1 MNKTV
6 NINLA
11 GIFFHIDEDA
21 YLKLQRYLEAIKR
34 SFTDS
39 QGRSE
44 IISDIEARIAEL
56 FTERVQNEKQVI
68 GNKEVEDVIT
78 IMGQPEDYLVDDEIF
93 EDEPQQQNYSSK
105 RSSTSKKLYRDTDNS
120 YVGGVSSGL
129 GHYFGIDALWIRL
142 IWVLLIFGAG
152 TGVLLYILLWIFVPE
167 AITTSEKLQMK
178 GEQVNISNIE
188 KKIKDG
194 FDSVSNAVQNVDLKK
209 HGDKIK
215 EGFENVSDSI
225 SEGVKKADLPRQGER
240 IKSSSSSFFETIGT
254 IFMFFLKMFAKFF
267 GLILMFVGAVTIISL
282 VISLFSVNLMDNIHF
297 PGVNLFDVTDATR
310 IPVWLMSILLFF
322 FFGIIAFFVFYLGLK
337 ILITNLKSIGKTAKY
352 TLLGLWIISF
362 IVLSVTFIRFG
373 MSYKEEGSFIK
384 TEKLS
389 SITANDT
396 LTIRMNNN
404 DLLTTQYTRNFR
416 FKTAYNENDDKVL
429 FSQGVR
435 LIVKSTSDS
444 IAKIRIE
451 RSARGFDFQ
460 DAKSRAEKI
469 EYSYELK
476 SNVLS
481 LNSYFILPLN
491 ESRKDQEVNVT
502 LYLPEGS
509 VLYADRNTYNYHYN
523 DYYYNDL
530 LDQDMEERHLKIIT
544 NGVECLDCPNDGDFD
559 TEVILNDEDEN
570 GLEINEDGI
579 KAKSDT
585 SSLEINDDG
594 IKATT
599 DDIKVNID
607 DDGIKITSDK
617 DNN

>member
-194 FDSVSNAVQNVDLKK
+194 FDSVTNAVQNVDLKK

-310 IPVWLMSILLFF
+310 MPVWLMSILLFF

-362 IVLSVTFIRFG
+362 IALSVTFIRFG

-404 DLLTTQYTRNFR
+404 DLLTTQYNRNFR

-476 SNVLS
+476 GNVLS

-491 ESRKDQEVNVT
+491 ESRKDQEVDVT

-544 NGVECLDCPNDGDFD
+544 NGVECLDCLSDDDFD

-594 IKATT
+594 IKAST